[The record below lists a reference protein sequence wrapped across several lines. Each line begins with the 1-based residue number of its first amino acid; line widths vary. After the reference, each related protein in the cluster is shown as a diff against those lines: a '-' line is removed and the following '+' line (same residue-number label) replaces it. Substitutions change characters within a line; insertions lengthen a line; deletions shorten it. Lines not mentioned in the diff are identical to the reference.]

1 MKSITV
7 IFLLLISGVGTTGQN
22 PPTIPVVN
30 FEQFEPW
37 LHKDNDSI
45 YVINFWATWCAPC
58 VKEIPAFEKL
68 NAQYKDRKV
77 QVLLVSLDFPN
88 QVESRVIPFMERH
101 QMKSQVMLLN
111 DPDANAWID
120 KVSSQWSGA
129 IPATIIYSQ
138 GFREFYEQEFEYE
151 QLQQIVEPLLK

>member
-1 MKSITV
+1 M
-7 IFLLLISGVGTTGQN
+7 LLMLFPVLGATGQDAPN
-22 PPTIPVVN
+22 IPVVN

-37 LHKDNDSI
+37 LHKENDSI

-77 QVLLVSLDFPN
+77 KVLLVSLDFPN
-88 QVESRVIPFMERH
+88 QVQSRVIPFMERQ
-101 QMKSQVMLLN
+101 QMKSSVVLLN

-120 KVSSQWSGA
+120 KVSNQWSGA
-129 IPATIIYSQ
+129 IPATIIYSR

-151 QLQQIVEPLLK
+151 ELQQIVERLLE